1 MSTNIT
7 ENQKALAE
15 IIYSRDS
22 FTAREVV
29 AEYKRVRHSN
39 IVDLT
44 TTVAAYLDIL
54 VEFGAIRQSEG
65 RYIVRS
71 KGIPIKPTLC
81 SCVD

>member
-1 MSTNIT
+1 MSAIIT

-29 AEYKRVRHSN
+29 AAYKKIRRSN
-39 IVDLT
+39 IVDLS
-44 TTVAAYLDIL
+44 TTVDAYLDLL

-71 KGIPIKPTLC
+71 HGSPIKPVLC
-81 SCVD
+81 SCLE